1 MKIMQNVDLNLVRK
15 QIAYLDNLAS
25 EDWYFQG
32 SPLFGLGSAD
42 EGLDSVRQMLIAICD
57 DEVTA

>member
-1 MKIMQNVDLNLVRK
+1 MKIIQNVDLHLLRK

-25 EDWYFQG
+25 EDLYFQG

-42 EGLDSVRQMLIAICD
+42 EGLEGVRQRLIAICEE
-57 DEVTA
+57 EVTA